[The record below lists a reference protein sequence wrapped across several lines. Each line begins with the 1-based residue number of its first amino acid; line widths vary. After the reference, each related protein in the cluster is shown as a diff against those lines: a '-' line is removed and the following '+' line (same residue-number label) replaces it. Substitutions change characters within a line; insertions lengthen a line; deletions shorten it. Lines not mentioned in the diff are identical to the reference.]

1 MPTIKVK
8 VEGKIATNLTPQE
21 KIVWDNE
28 DYEVEFEFD
37 ETWAKANLKTGL
49 FIANG
54 ELIPQPFSG
63 NICPMPIIGNTT
75 LLAIGVKTD
84 DGRLYTTTPAYADCL
99 KSASGLAKNKI
110 PAPTKD
116 VYDQII
122 ELINKYVEGGSL
134 TREELKQVIADET
147 ADIRDKANQIEEIAN
162 NAVSTAESA
171 QQSASEALS
180 VANNADRKATEA
192 LSTAQQGVEK
202 IDTALETATNASA
215 KSDIAI
221 LTAND
226 ALSVANEAK
235 NTADNIDEI
244 ANQALSLVES
254 ADTKIQANVTA
265 IATNK
270 TSIEVLSA
278 TTNEKFSAITQRV
291 SKNESNISAL
301 SGSKQDKLEI
311 DGNYDAQKN
320 PVATVN
326 TVGAKIADLVA
337 GAPASLDTLKEIAD
351 WINAH
356 PASVPEINALI
367 TKNATDIATN
377 TGNIALLNGEI
388 IKLLDDKQAKNDSGL
403 NTTSKQVVGAIN
415 ELKDDVDET
424 KGKLDTT
431 NATAVSALTISNEAK
446 DKAQSAIDSL
456 PTIKQEAIDEANAYI
471 DSEIEGVLS
480 NAGEWDEETLANA
493 NNYTDESVEQAIE
506 LINTNSIADLQA
518 QIDVHDRNIA
528 GLEGEVERVEGIAK
542 GANQSLVYTDYA
554 EMVMY
559 FYGLEAKAKNVG
571 TNVLI
576 KQLNVPDLWIYA
588 NDATAGGGSSNMTNE
603 QVLAELKANGTVH
616 IGRYIFAVLE
626 TQKVDLTDYATK
638 EYVGTAKQEAIS
650 ASQVKIVRLI

>member
-147 ADIRDKANQIEEIAN
+147 ADIREKANQNEEKAN

-388 IKLLDDKQAKNDSGL
+388 IKLQDDKQAKNDSGL

-424 KGKLDTT
+424 KEELDTT

-446 DKAQSAIDSL
+446 DKAQSAL
-456 PTIKQEAIDEANAYI
+456 GKT
-471 DSEIEGVLS
+471 SEIEANLPISLQDV
-480 NAGEWDEETLANA
+480 TINA
-493 NNYTDESVEQAIE
+493 NNYTDEKLGDFGLTFISPLENKIGQNESSIKSVQKDI
-506 LINTNSIADLQA
+506 
-518 QIDVHDRNIA
+518 
-528 GLEGEVERVEGIAK
+528 ERVEGIAK
-542 GANQSLVYTDYA
+542 GANQSLVFEDYNTMIFSVRA
-554 EMVMY
+554 MAPTH
-559 FYGLEAKAKNVG
+559 LNVG
-571 TNVLI
+571 QNIYI
-576 KQLNVPDLWIYA
+576 KALGVPDLWVSKRDKSSGKYTYTTDEA
-588 NDATAGGGSSNMTNE
+588 FVADLMKNGGVKVGYYTLS
-603 QVLAELKANGTVH
+603 A
-616 IGRYIFAVLE
+616 LE
-626 TQKVDLTDYATK
+626 TQKVDLTNHYTK
-638 EYVGTAKQEAIS
+638 EEVDAKIAEAKAE
-650 ASQVKIVRLI
+650 ASVKIVRLI